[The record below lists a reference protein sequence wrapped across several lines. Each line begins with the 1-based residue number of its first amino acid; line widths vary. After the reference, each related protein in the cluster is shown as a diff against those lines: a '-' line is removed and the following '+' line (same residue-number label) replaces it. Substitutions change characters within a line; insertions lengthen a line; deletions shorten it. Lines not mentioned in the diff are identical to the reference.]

1 MKMKKTFGFGAV
13 AVLAALLAGPA
24 QAEIKVGF
32 ITSLSG
38 PGASIGIPYSKGM
51 KAALAYMSEVTG
63 EKIRVIELDD
73 ASDTSAAARNA
84 RKLIDE
90 EKVDVLMGTSGVP
103 GSLAMVSAAT
113 ELKVPMIGVTPLPP
127 GPAGEGGP
135 WVISIPQTP
144 KMMVAAVVE
153 HMKKQKLHNIAFIG
167 FSDSWGDLVYDGLT
181 SSGGSDI
188 KVVANERYAR
198 PDTSVTGQVLKIVA
212 AKPDAVMNGGSGT
225 PGALP
230 FLALAERGYK
240 GPTYG
245 SHALINADFV
255 RVGAASV
262 EGVICPTG
270 PVVVAEQ
277 LADSAPTKKMAL
289 AFRAAYEKA
298 NGATTT
304 DAFSP
309 YVFDGWLVLLDAA
322 RRALAKGAKPGTPE
336 FRAALREAIVNTKDV
351 VGAHAVYN
359 FTPADRSGVDDRARV
374 LVQLQKG
381 AWKLMP

>member
-1 MKMKKTFGFGAV
+1 MKKLLG
-13 AVLAALLAGPA
+13 LSAAAMLSVFFAGHA

-51 KAALAYMSEVTG
+51 KAALAHMSEVSG

-90 EKVDVLMGTSGVP
+90 EKVDVLIGTSGVP
-103 GSLAMVSAAT
+103 GSLAIASAAT

-127 GPAGEGGP
+127 GPAGDGGP

-153 HMKKQKLHNIAFIG
+153 HMKKVKLKNVAFIG
-167 FSDSWGDLVYDGLT
+167 FSDSWGDLVYDGLN
-181 SSGGSDI
+181 SAVGDSL
-188 KVVANERYAR
+188 KVVTNERYAR

-212 AKPDAVMNGGSGT
+212 ARPDAVMNGGSGT

-255 RVGAASV
+255 RVGGAAV

-277 LADSAPTKKMAL
+277 LPDSAPTKKMAL
-289 AFRAAYEKA
+289 AFRASYEKA

-309 YVFDGWLVLLDAA
+309 YVFDGWLVLLDASK
-322 RRALAKGAKPGTPE
+322 RALAKGAKPGTAE
-336 FRAALREAIVNTKDV
+336 FRAALREAIVTTKDV
-351 VGAHAVYN
+351 TGAHAVYN
-359 FTPADRSGVDDRARV
+359 FTPADRNGVDDRARV

-381 AWKLMP
+381 AWKLVQ